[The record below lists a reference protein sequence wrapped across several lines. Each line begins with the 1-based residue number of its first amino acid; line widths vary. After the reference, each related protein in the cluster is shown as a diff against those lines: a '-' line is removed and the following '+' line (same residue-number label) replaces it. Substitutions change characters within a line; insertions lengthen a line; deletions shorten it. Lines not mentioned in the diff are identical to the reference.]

1 MAHSIDFPSHT
12 HGGTDEDGLEGLEED
27 RAERKRKAEKNR
39 ATVLVRAD

>member
-1 MAHSIDFPSHT
+1 MAHPIDVPSHT
-12 HGGTDEDGLEGLEED
+12 HGTDEDGLEGLEED